1 MDFLSVNDWITP
13 TNPYASLVFG
23 LLFTILVGG
32 VVWIDTRKL
41 RLLLIVLLTGSIVS
55 IVGVLV
61 LQVIGFY

>member
-1 MDFLSVNDWITP
+1 MDFLSINDWITP

-41 RLLLIVLLTGSIVS
+41 RTLLIVLLTGSIVS

-61 LQVIGFY
+61 LQVVGFY